1 MKMIFETPATVWQEA
16 FPLGNGRIGALMFGD
31 GEAETLCL
39 NEDTLW
45 SGYPGDPRTG
55 MGYEDIKKAEVYAKE
70 GSYLQ
75 ATQVLNQAQE
85 TAEDVEM
92 YEPFGTVR
100 IRFEGEREI
109 ADYHRELDLET
120 ATARVTYRNH
130 GQSYEHR
137 CFCSAP
143 SQVLVYQIRAEE
155 AFTIVVTADG
165 GFLTGNSWDGKIW
178 KMQGQMPGKSK
189 IPVGAKEGD
198 GSEFIFS
205 ENPQEKG
212 MPYEGWCMFETENGE
227 IVPTEMGVR
236 CVNVREI
243 TMRIL
248 IRSGFAGVS
257 RHPYTQGNDPAKLLL
272 QDQEQTGISV
282 EELWKEHVGEYQ
294 KYFQRVKLKLGD
306 DSRDGMDLSKRLEQY
321 KKDGEDPGLEQL
333 LFDYGRYLLI
343 SCSRPGTQAANLQG
357 VWNCDR
363 IPAWKSDYTV
373 NINTEMNYW
382 MTGPCNLHELA
393 EPLVRMNRELL
404 ENARETAQK
413 YFHCE
418 GAACFH
424 NVDLWRKTSPAAGLA
439 NWAFWPFGGAWM
451 CRNLY
456 EEYLFTLDREYL
468 QEIFPVLEEHA
479 RFCSNMLQKTDKGL
493 AVVPAT
499 SPENCFL
506 DQGEAVPVALYTEN
520 TLAIIRN
527 LFRDYLE
534 ACEVLKKESALSGTI
549 RQQLP
554 AIVPTQLG
562 SDGRILEWNEEF
574 TEVEVEHRHLSHLY
588 EFHPGRGITKET
600 PELLEGVKK
609 SLLVRGDEGT
619 GWSLAWKILMWARM
633 KDGVH
638 TGKLMNEILHLVEP
652 KESMN
657 MANGGGVYANLF
669 CAHPPYQI
677 DGNFGYT
684 AGVAE
689 ALLQSHDGVITILP
703 ALPEKWTKGEI
714 SGLKARGNI
723 TVSIRWE
730 NGKAEAWLSSDT
742 EKKVTVRIGKGSE
755 KEVLLKA
762 GELCMIAE

>member
-1 MKMIFETPATVWQEA
+1 MKMIFETPAAVWQEA

-31 GEAETLCL
+31 GGAETLCL

-45 SGYPGDPRTG
+45 SGYPEDARTG
-55 MGYEDIKKAEVYAKE
+55 MGYEDIKKAEGYAKE
-70 GSYLQ
+70 GKYLQ
-75 ATQVLNQAQE
+75 AAQVLNRAQE

-120 ATARVTYRNH
+120 ATARVTYQNH
-130 GQSYEHR
+130 GKSYEHC

-143 SQVLVYQIRAEE
+143 AQVLVYQIRAEE
-155 AFTIVVTADG
+155 AFTIAVTADG
-165 GFLTGNSWDGKIW
+165 GFLTGNSWDGKVW
-178 KMQGQMPGKSK
+178 KLQGQMPGKSK

-198 GSEFIFS
+198 GSEFVFS

-212 MPYEGWCMFETENGE
+212 MPYEGWCLFETKDGE
-227 IVPTEMGVR
+227 IVPTETGIR
-236 CVNVREI
+236 CINVHEV
-243 TMRIL
+243 TLRIL

-257 RHPYTQGNDPAKLLL
+257 RHPYMQGNDPAKLLL
-272 QDQEQTGISV
+272 QDQKSAGMSV
-282 EELWKEHVGEYQ
+282 EELWKEHIREYQ
-294 KYFQRVKLKLGD
+294 QYFQRVKLTLGD
-306 DSRDGMDLSKRLEQY
+306 GSRDGMDLSKRLEQY

-357 VWNCDR
+357 IWNCDR

-404 ENARETAQK
+404 ENAKETAQK

-456 EEYLFTLDREYL
+456 EEYLFTQDREYL

-479 RFCSNMLQKTDKGL
+479 RFCSGMLQKTDRGL

-499 SPENCFL
+499 SPENCFS

-534 ACEVLKKESALSGTI
+534 ACEVLKKESVLSKTI
-549 RQQLP
+549 CEQLP

-633 KDGVH
+633 EDGAHAAKQVAQM
-638 TGKLMNEILHLVEP
+638 LQVRDPFAEMSVQ
-652 KESMN
+652 
-657 MANGGGVYANLF
+657 GGGVYPNLF
-669 CAHPPYQI
+669 CAHPPFQI
-677 DGNFGYT
+677 DGNLGFS
-684 AGVAE
+684 AGIAE
-689 ALLQSHDGVITILP
+689 MLLQSHGNEIVILP
-703 ALPEKWTKGEI
+703 AVSPKWKRGSVKGLI
-714 SGLKARGNI
+714 ARGAI
-723 TVSIRWE
+723 VVDIEWKEDCVTCWLTSKTDQEVRVRVKMQERKTVF
-730 NGKAEAWLSSDT
+730 
-742 EKKVTVRIGKGSE
+742 
-755 KEVLLKA
+755 LKA
-762 GELCMIAE
+762 GKSVQLDN

>member
-70 GSYLQ
+70 GKYLQ
-75 ATQVLNQAQE
+75 AAQVLNQAQE

-109 ADYHRELDLET
+109 ADYQRELDLET
-120 ATARVTYRNH
+120 ATARVTYRNR
-130 GQSYEHR
+130 GKSYEHR

-143 SQVLVYQIRAEE
+143 AQMLVYRIRAEE
-155 AFTIVVTADG
+155 AFTITVTAEG

-198 GSEFIFS
+198 GSEFVFS

-212 MPYEGWCMFETENGE
+212 MPYEGWCMFETKEGE
-227 IVPTEMGVR
+227 ILPTEMGVR
-236 CVNVREI
+236 CVNVHEI

-257 RHPYTQGNDPAKLLL
+257 RHPYTDGKDPAKLLL
-272 QDQEQTGISV
+272 QDQERAGMPV
-282 EELWKEHVGEYQ
+282 EELWKEHIREYQ
-294 KYFQRVKLKLGD
+294 QYFQRVKLTLGD
-306 DSRDGMDLSKRLEQY
+306 GSRDGMDLSKRLEQY

-357 VWNCDR
+357 IWNCDR

-404 ENARETAQK
+404 ESARETAQK

-424 NVDLWRKTSPAAGLA
+424 NVDLWRK
-439 NWAFWPFGGAWM
+439 
-451 CRNLY
+451 
-456 EEYLFTLDREYL
+456 
-468 QEIFPVLEEHA
+468 
-479 RFCSNMLQKTDKGL
+479 
-493 AVVPAT
+493 T

-534 ACEVLKKESALSGTI
+534 ACEVLKKEGALSGTI
-549 RQQLP
+549 REQLP

-562 SDGRILEWNEEF
+562 SDGRILEWNEELP
-574 TEVEVEHRHLSHLY
+574 EAEVEHRHLSHLY
-588 EFHPGRGITKET
+588 EFHPGRGITRKT
-600 PELLEGVKK
+600 PELLEGVQK

-633 KDGVH
+633 EDGAHAAKQVAQM
-638 TGKLMNEILHLVEP
+638 LQVRDPFAEMSVQ
-652 KESMN
+652 
-657 MANGGGVYANLF
+657 GGGVYPNLF
-669 CAHPPYQI
+669 CAHPPFQI
-677 DGNFGYT
+677 DGNLGFT
-684 AGVAE
+684 AGIAE
-689 ALLQSHDGVITILP
+689 ILLQSHGGELVIFP
-703 ALPEKWTKGEI
+703 AVSPKWKRG
-714 SGLKARGNI
+714 SVQGLVARGAI
-723 TVSIRWE
+723 TVDIAWE
-730 NGKAEAWLSSDT
+730 GECVNCWLTSKTDQEVRVRVKMQESR
-742 EKKVTVRIGKGSE
+742 TVF
-755 KEVLLKA
+755 LKA
-762 GELCMIAE
+762 GNRVKFE

>member
-1 MKMIFETPATVWQEA
+1 MATVSFIPESHQSISAMKAVIEYCLQQKKVADEDSGRRLVGGVNCNGENA
-16 FPLGNGRIGALMFGD
+16 FTEF
-31 GEAETLCL
+31 
-39 NEDTLW
+39 
-45 SGYPGDPRTG
+45 
-55 MGYEDIKKAEVYAKE
+55 
-70 GSYLQ
+70 
-75 ATQVLNQAQE
+75 
-85 TAEDVEM
+85 
-92 YEPFGTVR
+92 
-100 IRFEGEREI
+100 
-109 ADYHRELDLET
+109 T
-120 ATARVTYRNH
+120 ATKTAHHKKGGMNFYHYVQSFSPSESVTTEQVH
-130 GQSYEHR
+130 EIGLELAEKAWPGHE
-137 CFCSAP
+137 
-143 SQVLVYQIRAEE
+143 VLVTTHTDVAHLHNHFVI
-155 AFTIVVTADG
+155 
-165 GFLTGNSWDGKIW
+165 NS
-178 KMQGQMPGKSK
+178 
-189 IPVGAKEGD
+189 VH
-198 GSEFIFS
+198 
-205 ENPQEKG
+205 
-212 MPYEGWCMFETENGE
+212 YENG
-227 IVPTEMGVR
+227 M
-236 CVNVREI
+236 
-243 TMRIL
+243 
-248 IRSGFAGVS
+248 
-257 RHPYTQGNDPAKLLL
+257 KLRQNPGTLTKL
-272 QDQEQTGISV
+272 RALSDGICQQHGLSV
-282 EELWKEHVGEYQ
+282 
-294 KYFQRVKLKLGD
+294 
-306 DSRDGMDLSKRLEQY
+306 LEQY
-321 KKDGEDPGLEQL
+321 KKDGEDPGLEKL

-418 GAACFH
+418 GVACFH

-534 ACEVLKKESALSGTI
+534 ACEVLKKEGALSGTI
-549 RQQLP
+549 REQLP
-554 AIVPTQLG
+554 AIVLTQLG

-633 KDGVH
+633 EDGAHAAKQVAQM
-638 TGKLMNEILHLVEP
+638 LQVRDPFAEMSVQ
-652 KESMN
+652 
-657 MANGGGVYANLF
+657 GGGVYPNLF
-669 CAHPPYQI
+669 CAHPPFQI
-677 DGNFGYT
+677 DGNLGFT
-684 AGVAE
+684 AGIAE
-689 ALLQSHDGVITILP
+689 MLLQSHGGELVILP
-703 ALPEKWTKGEI
+703 AVSPKWKRG
-714 SGLKARGNI
+714 SVQGLIARGAI
-723 TVSIRWE
+723 TVDIAWE
-730 NGKAEAWLSSDT
+730 GECVNCWLTSKTDQEVRVRVKMQESR
-742 EKKVTVRIGKGSE
+742 TVF
-755 KEVLLKA
+755 LKA
-762 GELCMIAE
+762 GNRVKFE

>member
-1 MKMIFETPATVWQEA
+1 MKMIFEAPATVWQEA

-39 NEDTLW
+39 NEDTIW

-130 GQSYEHR
+130 GQFYEHR

-155 AFTIVVTADG
+155 AFTITVTAEG

-257 RHPYTQGNDPAKLLL
+257 RHPYTQGNDPTKLLL

-294 KYFQRVKLKLGD
+294 KYFQRVKLTLGD

-357 VWNCDR
+357 IWNCDR

-439 NWAFWPFGGAWM
+439 NWAFWPFGGA
-451 CRNLY
+451 
-456 EEYLFTLDREYL
+456 
-468 QEIFPVLEEHA
+468 
-479 RFCSNMLQKTDKGL
+479 
-493 AVVPAT
+493 
-499 SPENCFL
+499 
-506 DQGEAVPVALYTEN
+506 
-520 TLAIIRN
+520 
-527 LFRDYLE
+527 
-534 ACEVLKKESALSGTI
+534 
-549 RQQLP
+549 
-554 AIVPTQLG
+554 
-562 SDGRILEWNEEF
+562 
-574 TEVEVEHRHLSHLY
+574 
-588 EFHPGRGITKET
+588 
-600 PELLEGVKK
+600 
-609 SLLVRGDEGT
+609 
-619 GWSLAWKILMWARM
+619 
-633 KDGVH
+633 
-638 TGKLMNEILHLVEP
+638 
-652 KESMN
+652 
-657 MANGGGVYANLF
+657 
-669 CAHPPYQI
+669 
-677 DGNFGYT
+677 
-684 AGVAE
+684 
-689 ALLQSHDGVITILP
+689 
-703 ALPEKWTKGEI
+703 
-714 SGLKARGNI
+714 
-723 TVSIRWE
+723 
-730 NGKAEAWLSSDT
+730 
-742 EKKVTVRIGKGSE
+742 
-755 KEVLLKA
+755 
-762 GELCMIAE
+762 